1 MNQPLDRRTFLRT
14 SGVALA
20 LPLLEAMSPALARAA
35 IAAPRR
41 MVTVCNALGLH
52 PPSLF
57 PATPG
62 PDYETTEYLEL
73 LQDHRRDYT
82 LFSGLSHHDQNGRQ
96 AHSSEVSWLTG
107 ARHPELAGFRNTI
120 SVDQFAAGELGYV
133 TRFPSLVLGTDTTVQ
148 RSAKG
153 TQSQSF
159 TRRGVMVPSETS
171 PANLFARM
179 FLAGNADEVERQ
191 KRDLGDGRSILDGL
205 GSQRKTLDRRASAVD
220 RGRLDS
226 YFEAVRAAEKGI
238 TEARAWLDRPKPQV
252 DREPPVDVQERRD
265 LIGRVQLLMDLIP
278 LILQTDST
286 RVVAVMIQELR
297 EVPKIPGVSG
307 THHNLSHHGQDP
319 DKIAQLRKVEREIV
333 KCFGSLLEQLK
344 GASEGDGTLL
354 DRTAV
359 LFGSNLGNG
368 NSHDTRNL
376 PIFLA
381 GGGFEHGR
389 YVAFDQDD
397 NAPLSNLYV
406 TMLNHMELETGS
418 FGQSTGELSW

>member
-1 MNQPLDRRTFLRT
+1 MNQPLDRRTLLRT
-14 SGVALA
+14 CGVALA

-35 IAAPRR
+35 IPAPRR
-41 MVTVCNALGLH
+41 MVTLCNALGLH
-52 PPSLF
+52 PPALF

-62 PDYETTEYLEL
+62 RDYETTEYLEL
-73 LQDHRRDYT
+73 LRDHRRDYT
-82 LFSGLSHHDQNGRQ
+82 LFSGLSHDDQTGRQ
-96 AHSSEVSWLTG
+96 AHSSEVTWLTG
-107 ARHPELAGFRNTI
+107 ARHPELAGFRNSI
-120 SVDQFAAGELGYV
+120 SADQYAAAELGYV
-133 TRFPSLVLGTDTTVQ
+133 TRFPSLVLGTDTTLQ

-179 FLAGNADEVERQ
+179 FLTGDADEVERQ

-205 GSQRKTLDRRASAVD
+205 RSQRKALDRRASAAD

-226 YFEAVRAAEKGI
+226 YFEAVRAAEEGI
-238 TEARAWLDRPKPQV
+238 TEAQAWLERPKPRV
-252 DREPPVDVQERRD
+252 DREPPVDIRERRD

-333 KCFGSLLEQLK
+333 KCFGSLLGQLK
-344 GASEGDGTLL
+344 GCSEGDGTLL
-354 DRTAV
+354 DQTAV
-359 LFGSNLGNG
+359 LFGSNLGNA

-376 PIFLA
+376 PVFLA

-389 YVAFDQDD
+389 YVALDNDD

-406 TMLNHMELETGS
+406 TMLNHMGLETGS
-418 FGQSTGELSW
+418 FGQSTGALSW